1 MPKDAVGGFI
11 RELLALMP
19 LSAREVLIAGKGD
32 LAEAYRRRNPA
43 ARLTGVG
50 PVELTGF
57 DRFVTGDPGRLGTAR
72 LAVGRGY
79 DLVVL
84 DGTEDMDAIYQEI
97 YGADIAGTGNG
108 PASPTFSIT
117 GDGFVFESGQYV
129 LQPYAV
135 GIIDFEIPAS
145 DFGDALA
152 ADIFKQNIR

>member
-1 MPKDAVGGFI
+1 
-11 RELLALMP
+11 
-19 LSAREVLIAGKGD
+19 
-32 LAEAYRRRNPA
+32 
-43 ARLTGVG
+43 
-50 PVELTGF
+50 
-57 DRFVTGDPGRLGTAR
+57 
-72 LAVGRGY
+72 
-79 DLVVL
+79 
-84 DGTEDMDAIYQEI
+84 MD
-97 YGADIAGTGNG
+97 